1 MEGMIAGVL
10 LFVAGLAVGGGGVW
24 YLTQRFEQ
32 ERMVLNRII
41 GQLQQEVNAHEL
53 KIPKEEL

>member
-1 MEGMIAGVL
+1 
-10 LFVAGLAVGGGGVW
+10 VGGGGVW